1 MRNLFRRKEKGTT
14 YIITEVYLDTL
25 DVVRERV
32 IKTHHNFDDA
42 KDYLGICREV
52 HPKGNY
58 YLVINHV
65 N

>member
-1 MRNLFRRKEKGTT
+1 MRNIFRRKEKGTT

-42 KDYLGICREV
+42 KGYLDICRTV
-52 HPKGNY
+52 NPNGNY
-58 YLVINHV
+58 HVIINHV

>member
-1 MRNLFRRKEKGTT
+1 MRNIFRRKKKRTT
-14 YIITEVYLDTL
+14 YIITEVYLGTL

-65 N
+65 K